1 MCILL
6 IKQTAN
12 LDEKQASFYWK
23 SIDWKNIEKFVN
35 KIQARIVKATINK
48 NWKLVKELQRMLVHS
63 HYAKLMS
70 VKRITTNKGK
80 KTPGIDNILWNSA
93 KKKCEAVK
101 LLNSKNYKPKP
112 LKRVNI
118 RKQNGKLRPL
128 GIATMHD
135 RAMQTLYMM
144 GLDPVVESM
153 SDKTSFGFRKNR
165 SCVDAMSQI
174 FINFSRKS
182 SPTWVLEGD
191 IKGCFNNI
199 SHKWLTDNSPMD
211 TNVLNKLIKSGYVY
225 KGKLFSTKSGTAQG
239 SPISPCLANF
249 TLDGIDELLKST
261 FKRSTKIRNNER
273 PKVNLIRYADD
284 FIVTAPDSETAIKAK
299 EIIKSFLIQRGLELS
314 DEKTIIT
321 HIDEGFDFIGWNIKK
336 YKGKLLIKPSQ
347 KSIKR
352 VISKISAIIKGN
364 KSVEQDILIIKLNQI
379 ITGWSNYHQCA
390 VSNDIFQ
397 KIDHIT
403 FQMLWKWAKRRH
415 PNKGKR
421 WIKSKYWKV
430 HGARNWVFKDNKK
443 LILMSDKKIIRHI
456 PLKLNKNPYTDTQY
470 FEERKYKLGAKKLT
484 GIFKKLWVKQNGK
497 CTICGLSMDTAEER
511 SITYN
516 NNNNNN
522 NNNNPIGNKQKDKVL
537 LAHRA
542 CTLTN

>member
-1 MCILL
+1 M
-6 IKQTAN
+6 
-12 LDEKQASFYWK
+12 
-23 SIDWKNIEKFVN
+23 
-35 KIQARIVKATINK
+35 
-48 NWKLVKELQRMLVHS
+48 
-63 HYAKLMS
+63 
-70 VKRITTNKGK
+70 
-80 KTPGIDNILWNSA
+80 
-93 KKKCEAVK
+93 
-101 LLNSKNYKPKP
+101 
-112 LKRVNI
+112 
-118 RKQNGKLRPL
+118 
-128 GIATMHD
+128 
-135 RAMQTLYMM
+135 
-144 GLDPVVESM
+144 
-153 SDKTSFGFRKNR
+153 
-165 SCVDAMSQI
+165 
-174 FINFSRKS
+174 
-182 SPTWVLEGD
+182 
-191 IKGCFNNI
+191 
-199 SHKWLTDNSPMD
+199 
-211 TNVLNKLIKSGYVY
+211 
-225 KGKLFSTKSGTAQG
+225 
-239 SPISPCLANF
+239 
-249 TLDGIDELLKST
+249 
-261 FKRSTKIRNNER
+261 
-273 PKVNLIRYADD
+273 
-284 FIVTAPDSETAIKAK
+284 
-299 EIIKSFLIQRGLELS
+299 S

-516 NNNNNN
+516 NNNN
-522 NNNNPIGNKQKDKVL
+522 PIGNKQKDKVL

>member
-516 NNNNNN
+516 NNNN
-522 NNNNPIGNKQKDKVL
+522 PIGNKQKDKVL